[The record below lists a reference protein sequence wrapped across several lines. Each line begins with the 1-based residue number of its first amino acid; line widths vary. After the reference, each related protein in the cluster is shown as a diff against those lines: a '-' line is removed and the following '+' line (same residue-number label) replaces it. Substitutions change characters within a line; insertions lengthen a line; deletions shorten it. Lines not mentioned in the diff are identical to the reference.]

1 MPKIEVLYCVLD
13 GDILHIAEHLPPP
26 RPDVAYLVAW
36 QQRGGE
42 EQNAPGALLQR
53 EDVKILAHKSIGL
66 SKNRNFALANAT
78 GDLLILADADNIY
91 IYEYFDRL
99 LAAAA
104 AQPEADILLF
114 QAITPEGNLLKN
126 YPEVS
131 CTYADRPRGC
141 SFSSCDIVLRRSA
154 ALPRFDE
161 RFGLGAAHLSCGE
174 EEIFLEEASRG
185 GCRIVYTPQTI
196 VTTRAATTGD
206 RFWSDPKVRRAK
218 GAVLCYMHGAAG
230 AALRCL
236 KFAAVQGKAPLALRI
251 KAFLDMAWGIWYSFT
266 TSARPLSRNTKP
278 SLPK

>member
-13 GDILHIAEHLPPP
+13 GDIRHIAAHLPQP

-42 EQNAPGALLQR
+42 EQNAPGELLQR

-91 IYEYFDRL
+91 IYECFDRL

-104 AQPEADILLF
+104 AHPEAGILLF
-114 QAITPEGNLLKN
+114 QAATSEGRLLKN
-126 YPEVS
+126 YPAAP
-131 CTYADRPRGC
+131 CTYAGRPRGC

-154 ALPRFDE
+154 SLPRFDE
-161 RFGLGAAHLSCGE
+161 RFGLGAEHLGCGE
-174 EEIFLEEASRG
+174 EELFLEQASRG
-185 GCRIVYTPQTI
+185 GCRIVYTPQVI

-206 RFWSDPKVRRAK
+206 RFWVDPKVRRAK

-230 AALRCL
+230 ATLRCL

-251 KAFLDMAWGIWYSFT
+251 KAFRDMAWGIWYYRYSGDT
-266 TSARPLSRNTKP
+266 GR
-278 SLPK
+278 

>member
-104 AQPEADILLF
+104 AHPEAGILLF
-114 QAITPEGNLLKN
+114 QAAAPEGRLLKN
-126 YPEVS
+126 YPAAP
-131 CTYADRPRGC
+131 CTYAGRPRGC
-141 SFSSCDIVLRRSA
+141 SFSSCDIVLRRCAS
-154 ALPRFDE
+154 LPRFDE
-161 RFGLGAAHLSCGE
+161 RFGLGAEYLGCGE
-174 EEIFLEEASRG
+174 EELFLEQASRG
-185 GCRIVYTPQTI
+185 GCRILYTPQVI
-196 VTTRAATTGD
+196 VTTRGATTGD
-206 RFWSDPKVRRAK
+206 RFWEDPRVRRAK
-218 GAVLCYMHGAAG
+218 GAVLCYMHGPLG
-230 AALRCL
+230 ATLRCL
-236 KFAAVQGKAPLALRI
+236 KFAAVQGKASVGQRIRALY
-251 KAFLDMAWGIWYSFT
+251 DMMWGIFYLKFT
-266 TSARPLSRNTKP
+266 R
-278 SLPK
+278 